1 MDARYELSRKLFQRG
16 LALVWLIAFVSL
28 GVQVRGLFGEH
39 GVQPAWMLL
48 DWVASSTSSFAER
61 LYVVP
66 SVFWLDSGDGALVG
80 ACVLGAVAA
89 LALLLDVAP
98 GLACLVAWG
107 LYVSLISVGGVFLA
121 LQWDALLAE
130 AGLLAVFYAP
140 WRLRRPGERSD
151 RAPRLARW
159 CLWWLVARLMLES
172 GLVKLASG
180 DPTWRDL
187 SALDFHFETQPLP
200 TPLAF
205 LAHHAPAWTR
215 RAAIVA
221 TYAIELA
228 LPVAILFGV
237 RGRRVAAVGFVGLQ
251 VAIAATGNYGFFNL
265 LTAVLALALLDDAV
279 LTRVPKLAGRPPR
292 AVVDETWERNAAG
305 QFLIVIVALATVP
318 ACVDVA
324 ARAVGLAPLPALAR
338 ALEARLQPL
347 ASFNSYGLFAVMT
360 TERSELVLEGTR
372 DGVEWRRYPFRFQ
385 PGEVDDAPSFVA
397 PHLPR
402 LDWALCFA
410 ALGSPEHLAA
420 AESLAKRLLAGEP
433 TVLALLAAEPFSGG
447 PPPGDSSSGA
457 PPKRVR
463 AVRWLYR
470 FAEPGSDAWW
480 TREEVGRAFEKSRE

>member
-1 MDARYELSRKLFQRG
+1 MEARYELSRKLFLRG

-28 GVQVRGLFGEH
+28 GVQVRGLIGEH

-48 DWVASSTSSFAER
+48 DWVARSTTSLAER

-66 SVFWLDSGDGALVG
+66 SVFWLDAGDGALVG
-80 ACVLGAVAA
+80 ACVLGCVAA
-89 LALLLDVAP
+89 VALLLDLAP

-107 LYVSLISVGGVFLA
+107 LYVSLISVGGVFLG

-200 TPLAF
+200 TPLAY
-205 LAHHAPAWTR
+205 LAHHAPAWTH
-215 RAAIVA
+215 RAAVVA
-221 TYAIELA
+221 TFALELA
-228 LPVAILFGV
+228 LPLAILFGV
-237 RGRRVAAVGFVGLQ
+237 RGRRIAAAGFVVLQ
-251 VAIAATGNYGFFNL
+251 LAIAATGNFGFFNL
-265 LTAVLALALLDDAV
+265 LTAVLALALLDDAA
-279 LTRVPKLAGRPPR
+279 LARVPRLAGRPPR
-292 AVVDETWERNAAG
+292 VVLDETWERNAAG
-305 QFLIVIVALATVP
+305 QFLLVIVALTTVP

-324 ARAVGLAPLPALAR
+324 ARAAGFGPLPAFLR

-360 TERSELVLEGTR
+360 TERPELVLEGTR
-372 DGVEWRRYPFRFQ
+372 DGVEWRSYPFRHQ
-385 PGEVDDAPSFVA
+385 PGEPDAAPTFVA

-402 LDWALCFA
+402 LDWVLWFA
-410 ALGSPEHLAA
+410 ALDSPDHLAA
-420 AESLAKRLLAGEP
+420 AESLAERLLAGEP
-433 TVLALLAAEPFSGG
+433 SVLALLAANPFPEG
-447 PPPGDSSSGA
+447 PPT
-457 PPKRVR
+457 RVR
-463 AVRWLYR
+463 AVRWRYR
-470 FAEPGSDAWW
+470 FAPPGSDAWW
-480 TREEVGRAFEKSRE
+480 VREEVGTVFERSRD